1 LVEHPPGEPL
11 GDAREWKDAIH
22 VAQIA
27 PLGHPPTGQARQD
40 VGDDVM
46 AERRVERVVVVGDR
60 VRGVELV
67 AVLAI
72 DEFVGL
78 RLERRHVGAKR
89 TDAAAV

>member
-1 LVEHPPGEPL
+1 
-11 GDAREWKDAIH
+11 
-22 VAQIA
+22 
-27 PLGHPPTGQARQD
+27 
-40 VGDDVM
+40 M